1 MRDDRTTPNDDPAAP
16 DEGLIDLT
24 GFDLGDLD
32 TADGS
37 CLAEALRHLVD
48 TQSRNSEAVSGFQD

>member
-1 MRDDRTTPNDDPAAP
+1 MRDDRTTPSHEPAP

-32 TADGS
+32 AADGS

-48 TQSRNSEAVSGFQD
+48 AQSQGTEAVAGFQE

>member
-1 MRDDRTTPNDDPAAP
+1 MGDDRTTPSDDPAP

-32 TADGS
+32 AADGS

-48 TQSRNSEAVSGFQD
+48 AQSRGTEAVAGFQDG